1 MKILI
6 LSSRAPWPTDR
17 ADQLTVQRMM
27 RFLAACGDELDLVC
41 FVDDADQDRA
51 LREHLGPFCRRIDTL
66 RHPPWRAF
74 AGTAIALPSRLPMQV
89 TYFRSAA
96 MARRIRERIA
106 SDDYDLVYAHAIRM
120 AEYVR
125 ELPVPKVLGA
135 QLSQALNLKRM
146 VDHARDPLRRLF
158 FGLEERRVRPY
169 EADVCA
175 DFDRVILVGRRDVE
189 ELEKSAPVPN
199 AVVCP
204 HGQDIPPL
212 EAVRK
217 AQRQPGAIVFG
228 GVMATYTNVDA
239 ATWFARDIFP
249 RVQRAVPEASFWI
262 VGRRPQRAVQAL
274 AQAPHVVVT
283 GEVPDFTESVCRA
296 SVAVDPLRM
305 GAGMQ
310 NKLVQFM
317 GCELPVV
324 TTSIANEGIGGT
336 DEKELLVRDD
346 AERFADAVI
355 GLLRDPSER
364 ARLGR
369 AARRFAE
376 AHWTW
381 DALFEKL
388 RGVFLEVASEG
399 GEARSRT

>member
-1 MKILI
+1 MRILI

-17 ADQLTVQRMM
+17 ADQLTVERMM

-41 FVDDADQDRA
+41 FVDDARQDRA
-51 LREHLGPFCRRIDTL
+51 LREHLGPLCRHIDTV
-66 RHPPWRAF
+66 RRPRWAAYAH
-74 AGTAIALPSRLPMQV
+74 TAIALTSRMPMQV
-89 TYFRSAA
+89 SYFRSAA
-96 MARRIRERIA
+96 LARRVRARVA
-106 SDDYDLVYAHAIRM
+106 AGDYDLVYAHAIRM
-120 AEYVR
+120 AEYAR
-125 ELPVPKVLGA
+125 DLPVPKVLGA

-146 VDHARDPLRRLF
+146 VENARDPLRRAF
-158 FGLEERRVRPY
+158 FGIEERRVRPY
-169 EADVCA
+169 EAEVCA
-175 DFDRVILVGRRDVE
+175 DFDRVVLVGRRDVE
-189 ELEKSAPVPN
+189 ELARTAPVPN

-212 EAVRK
+212 ESVR
-217 AQRQPGAIVFG
+217 AARRQPGAIVFG

-239 ATWFARDIFP
+239 ASWFARDIFP

-274 AQAPHVVVT
+274 ARPPHVVVT
-283 GEVPDFTESVCRA
+283 GEVPDFSEVLCRA

-324 TTSIANEGIGGT
+324 TTRIANEGIGGT
-336 DEKELLVRDD
+336 DDKELLVRDD
-346 AERFADAVI
+346 PDGFADAVI

-369 AARRFAE
+369 AAWRFAE

-388 RGVFLEVASEG
+388 RGIFLEA
-399 GEARSRT
+399 AAQADAPPRRA